1 MKKIGISLLLVLS
14 MVLSMA
20 VPAFAS
26 SSSDYAE
33 KGSTFTVMLMP
44 EADQAEENG
53 DPVSVELVLFCEYEG
68 EEVDEFGFYKFTD
81 TIKYNK
87 NRFELVDGTEW
98 VEDGFEFEVVEE
110 GKILVTAEK
119 VTGLENGASV
129 CYFELQAIDT
139 GSASLKQENVE
150 IRRTSSSTSKY
161 TVTKETLT
169 LKGVKS
175 LSDEDDEYSIST
187 DYDPDYGTVYLSTKS
202 EKPGEE
208 VWFRIVTKSG
218 YEVDEIV
225 VFYEDDDEVCEV
237 KWRSSIDDNGYRYY
251 YFDMPDEEVTI
262 EVDFDG
268 EGVKST
274 KDHGLKLFYDGDYGF
289 VYLNTYSAEE
299 DTRIKITVEPYDDSY
314 EFTFDVEDAEGNTY
328 EPKLS
333 SNKQYYYFSM
343 PDEDVEISVD
353 FSGTLV
359 SGGTT
364 YGIVDYTDDEYGY
377 VNMPTKAAKGTKVKV
392 MAFPEDGYVVD
403 RVKVTGFESE
413 KKYTASDKGEYYQFT
428 MPEEKVIVEVIFID
442 EDDLDNEY
450 KVVADVDDDHGSVKL
465 STTKAQYDEKVK
477 IWVDPDSGY
486 EIDTIEL
493 TEDASGDTVELHGDE
508 DDDYYYFYMP
518 RDDVYL
524 YVDFEESSSSSAKTY
539 AVNLSYNKDQGSV
552 ELSRSKAPSGKTVSI
567 FVEPEEGYE
576 VDDVKVAKSTSS
588 TTTINVYD
596 DEDEKGETFYYF
608 TMKAYAVKVTVTFKA
623 ENGSSYQV
631 AVDSGITNGKVEVS
645 DTSADSGDKVN
656 IEAKPNTGYEV
667 DTVVVTK
674 SNGTKVTVTKNTDG
688 TYTFT
693 MPASKVT
700 VDATFKKAAT
710 GYKVNVDSTITNGKI
725 EVSQATANTSTKI
738 TVTAKPD
745 TGYEID
751 TVVVTT
757 SSGAKVTV
765 TKNTDGTYKFTMPA
779 KDVTVDATF
788 KKTAST
794 TTPGVHVCP
803 AKSYADVKA
812 TEWYHDAVDYV
823 ISKGL
828 MGSTNTN
835 AYTFEPGTIAS
846 RGMIVT
852 IIWRLA
858 NEPLADAA
866 IPFTDVP
873 AGQWYTEAIRWAA
886 ANDIL
891 RDVAVSGAFEPNA
904 PLTREQI
911 AAIIYR
917 YEQYQGGGF
926 KGTINIDLSKFKD
939 MDEISPLLVEAI
951 GWCNNEGVLKG
962 DDTTGKLMPKGNVD
976 RAQLAQILMNY
987 IERK

>member
-14 MVLSMA
+14 MVVSMA

-26 SSSDYAE
+26 AYDDYAE

-44 EADQAEENG
+44 EDDQAEENG
-53 DPVSVELVLFCEYEG
+53 DSVLVELVLFCENDG
-68 EEVDEFGFYKFTD
+68 EELDEFGFYSFKD

-87 NRFELVDGTEW
+87 NRFELVDDSEW
-98 VEDGFEFEVVEE
+98 VEDGFEFEEVKE
-110 GKILVTAEK
+110 GEILVTAEK
-119 VTGLENGASV
+119 VTGIENGVAV

-139 GSASLKQENVE
+139 GSASLKQEDVE

-187 DYDPDYGTVYLSTKS
+187 DYDSDYGTVYLSTKS
-202 EKPGEE
+202 EKAGEE
-208 VWFRIVTKSG
+208 VWFRVATKSG
-218 YEVDEIV
+218 YDVDEIV

-237 KWRSSIDDNGYRYY
+237 KCRSSIDDNGYRYY
-251 YFDMPDEEVTI
+251 YFDMPESEVII
-262 EVDFDG
+262 EVEFDG

-274 KDHGLKLFYDGDYGF
+274 KEHDLKLFYDGDYGF

-328 EPKLS
+328 DPKLS
-333 SNKQYYYFSM
+333 SNKKYYYFDM
-343 PDEDVEISVD
+343 PDEDVEINVE
-353 FSGTLV
+353 FTGTLA
-359 SGGTT
+359 SDGTT
-364 YGIVDYTDDEYGY
+364 YSIVDDTDDEYGY

-392 MAFPEDGYVVD
+392 MAFPEEGYVVD
-403 RVKVTGFESE
+403 RVKVYGFDSE
-413 KKYTASDKGEYYQFT
+413 KKYTASDKGDYYQFT
-428 MPEEKVIVEVIFID
+428 MPEEKVVVEVIFID
-442 EDDLDNEY
+442 EEDLDNEY
-450 KVVADVDDDHGSVKL
+450 KVFTDDVDDEYGSVKV
-465 STTKAQYDEKVK
+465 SSTKAQYDEKVK

-486 EIDTIEL
+486 EIDTIEV
-493 TEDASGDTVELHGDE
+493 TEDASGDTVELYGDE

-539 AVNLSYNKDQGSV
+539 TVNLSYNKDQGTV
-552 ELSRSKAPSGKTVSI
+552 ELSRNKAASGKTVSI
-567 FVEPEEGYE
+567 FPEPEEGYV
-576 VDDVKVAKSTSS
+576 VDEVKVTKSTSS
-588 TTTINVYD
+588 STTVKVYD
-596 DEDEKGETFYYF
+596 GEDEKGETFYYF

-645 DTSADSGDKVN
+645 ETKADSGDKVN
-656 IEAKPNTGYEV
+656 IEATPNSGYEV

-674 SNGTKVTVTKNTDG
+674 SNGTKVTVTKNSDG

-710 GYKVNVDSTITNGKI
+710 GYKVNVDSGITNGKI
-725 EVSQATANTSTKI
+725 EVSQSTANSNAKI
-738 TVTAKPD
+738 TVTAKPNS
-745 TGYEID
+745 GYEID
-751 TVVVTT
+751 TVVVTKA
-757 SSGAKVTV
+757 GGVKVTV
-765 TKNTDGTYKFTMPA
+765 TKNSDGTYKFTMPA
-779 KDVTVDATF
+779 ADVTVDATF
-788 KKTAST
+788 KQT
-794 TTPGVHVCP
+794 VHVCP
-803 AKSYADVKA
+803 AKSYADVKT

-823 ISKGL
+823 ISNGL

-926 KGTINIDLSKFKD
+926 KGTINIDLSSFKD

-962 DDTTGKLMPKGNVD
+962 NDAQMLMPKGNVD

>member
-1 MKKIGISLLLVLS
+1 MKKIGISLLLVVS

-26 SSSDYAE
+26 AYADYAE
-33 KGSTFTVMLMP
+33 KGSTFTVMLRP
-44 EADQAEENG
+44 EEEQAEEDG
-53 DPVSVELVLFCEYEG
+53 ASVLVELILFCEYEG
-68 EEVDEFGFYKFTD
+68 EEVDEFGFYKFED

-87 NRFELVDGTEW
+87 NRFELVEDSEW
-98 VEDGFEFEVVEE
+98 VEDGFEFDGEKAGEIV
-110 GKILVTAEK
+110 VTAEK
-119 VTGLENGASV
+119 VTGIESGVAV

-139 GSASLKQENVE
+139 GSASLKQEDLE

-161 TVTKETLT
+161 TVTKETGT

-187 DYDPDYGTVYLSTKS
+187 DYDSDYGTVYLSTKS

-208 VWFRIVTKSG
+208 VWFRVATKKG
-218 YEVDEIV
+218 YEIDELL
-225 VFYEDDDEVCEV
+225 VFYEDDEEVCEV
-237 KWRSSIDDNGYRYY
+237 RCRSSIDDNGYQYY
-251 YFDMPDEEVTI
+251 YFTMPESEVII
-262 EVDFDG
+262 EVEFDG
-268 EGVKST
+268 EGVKSSKEHDLT
-274 KDHGLKLFYDGDYGF
+274 LDYDGDYGF

-299 DTRIKITVEPYDDSY
+299 DTRVRIYVEKFDSSYD
-314 EFTFDVEDAEGNTY
+314 FTIDVEDEDGNTY
-328 EPKLS
+328 TA
-333 SNKQYYYFSM
+333 KQNATKKYYYFDM
-343 PDEDVEISVD
+343 PDADVDIYVD
-353 FSGTLV
+353 FTGDLV

-364 YGIVDYTDDEYGY
+364 YVIDDWTDDEYGY
-377 VNMPTKAAKGTKVKV
+377 AIMPTKAAENAKVKIV
-392 MAFPEDGYVVD
+392 TFPEDGYLVD
-403 RVKVTGFESE
+403 RVKVTGFDSDTR
-413 KKYTASDKGEYYQFT
+413 YTASDKGEYWQFT
-428 MPEEKVIVEVIFID
+428 MPDEKVIVEVIFID

-450 KVVADVDDDHGSVKL
+450 KVDTSDVNDDHGSVRV
-465 STTKAQYDEKVK
+465 SATKAQYDEKVK

-486 EIDTIEL
+486 KVETVEV
-493 TEDASGDTVELHGDE
+493 TEDATGDTVELYGDDE
-508 DDDYYYFYMP
+508 DDYYYFYMP

-524 YVDFEESSSSSAKTY
+524 YVDFEKTSGTAAKTY
-539 AVNLSYNKDQGSV
+539 DVKTSYNKDQGTV
-552 ELSRSKAPSGKTVSI
+552 ELSRSTAAKGKQVSI
-567 FVEPEEGYE
+567 FPEPAEGFV
-576 VDDVKVAKSTSS
+576 VDDVKVTKSTSS
-588 TTTINVYD
+588 STTVKVYD
-596 DEDEKGETFYYF
+596 DEDEKDETFYYF
-608 TMKAYAVKVTVTFKA
+608 TMPAYAVKVTVTFKA
-623 ENGSSYQV
+623 ESGYSYQV
-631 AVDSGITNGKVEVS
+631 SVDSGITNGKVEVS
-645 DTSADSGDKVN
+645 ETEADSGDKVN
-656 IEAKPNTGYEV
+656 IEAKPNTGYEI

-688 TYTFT
+688 TYSFT

-700 VDATFKKAAT
+700 VDATFKKAPT
-710 GYKVNVDSTITNGKI
+710 GYKVNVDSGIINGKI
-725 EVSQATANTSTKI
+725 EVSQTTANSTTKI
-738 TVTAKPD
+738 TVTAKPN
-745 TGYEID
+745 TGYEVD

-757 SSGAKVTV
+757 TAGAKVTV

-788 KKTAST
+788 KQT
-794 TTPGVHVCP
+794 VHVCP
-803 AKSYADVKA
+803 AKSYADVKTA
-812 TEWYHDAVDYV
+812 EWYHDAVDYV

-828 MGSTNTN
+828 MGSTSTT
-835 AYTFEPGTIAS
+835 ASIFEPGTIAS

-858 NEPLADAA
+858 DKPLADAA

-891 RDVAVSGAFEPNA
+891 KDVAVSGAFEPNSA
-904 PLTREQI
+904 LTREQI

-926 KGTINIDLSKFKD
+926 KGVINVDLTKFND
-939 MDEISPLLVEAI
+939 AGEISPLLVEAI

-962 DDTTGKLMPKGNVD
+962 DNTTGKLMPKGNVD

>member
-14 MVLSMA
+14 MVVSMA

-26 SSSDYAE
+26 AYAGYAE

-44 EADQAEENG
+44 EEAQAEEDG
-53 DPVSVELVLFCEYEG
+53 ASVLVELILFCEYEG
-68 EEVDEFGFYKFTD
+68 EELDEFGFYSFKD

-87 NRFELVDGTEW
+87 NRFELVDESW
-98 VEDGFEFEVVEE
+98 DVEEGFEFEEVKE
-110 GKILVTAEK
+110 GEILVTAEK
-119 VTGLENGASV
+119 VTGLESGVAV
-129 CYFELQAIDT
+129 CYFELRAIDT
-139 GSASLKQENVE
+139 GSANLKQEDVE

-175 LSDEDDEYSIST
+175 LSDEDGEYSIST

-202 EKPGEE
+202 EKAGEE
-208 VWFRIVTKSG
+208 VWFRIATKSG

-237 KWRSSIDDNGYRYY
+237 KCRSSIDDNGYRYY
-251 YFDMPDEEVTI
+251 YFDMPESEVII

-274 KDHGLKLFYDGDYGF
+274 KEHYLTLDYDGDYGF

-299 DTRIKITVEPYDDSY
+299 DTRVKIYVEKFDSSYD
-314 EFTFDVEDAEGNTY
+314 FTIDVEDEEGNTY
-328 EPKLS
+328 TAKPNATK
-333 SNKQYYYFSM
+333 KYYYFDM
-343 PDEDVEISVD
+343 PDENVDISVD
-353 FSGTLV
+353 FTGTLV
-359 SGGTT
+359 SDGTT
-364 YGIVDYTDDEYGY
+364 YGIVDETDDEYGY
-377 VNMPTKAAKGTKVKV
+377 AIMPTKAAENAKVKIV
-392 MAFPEDGYVVD
+392 TFPEDGYIVD
-403 RVKVTGFESE
+403 RVKIYGFDSE
-413 KKYTASDKGEYYQFT
+413 KKYTASDKGEYWQFT
-428 MPEEKVIVEVIFID
+428 MPEEKVVVEVIFID

-450 KVVADVDDDHGSVKL
+450 KVDTSDVNDDHGSVRV

-477 IWVDPDSGY
+477 LWVDPDSGY
-486 EIDTIEL
+486 ELEEIYV
-493 TEDASGDTVELHGDE
+493 TEDSTGDAVELHGDD

-518 RDDVYL
+518 RDDVYV
-524 YVDFEESSSSSAKTY
+524 YADFKKTSGTAAKTY
-539 AVNLSYNKDQGSV
+539 DVKLSYNKDQGTV
-552 ELSRSKAPSGKTVSI
+552 ELSRDKAASGKTVSI
-567 FVEPEEGYE
+567 FPEPAEGYV
-576 VDDVKVAKSTSS
+576 VDDVKVTKSTSS
-588 TTTINVYD
+588 STTVMVYD

-608 TMKAYAVKVTVTFKA
+608 TMKPYAVKVTVTFKA
-623 ENGSSYQV
+623 EKGSTASYQV
-631 AVDSGITNGKVEVS
+631 AIDSSITNGKIEVS
-645 DTSADSGDKVN
+645 ETTAASGDEVN
-656 IEAKPNTGYEV
+656 ISAKPNSGYEV
-667 DTVVVTK
+667 DSVVVTK
-674 SNGTKVTVTKNTDG
+674 SNGVKVTVTKNSDG
-688 TYTFT
+688 TYKFT

-710 GYKVNVDSTITNGKI
+710 SYKVNVDNGITNGKV
-725 EVSQATANTSTKI
+725 EVSQATANSNANI
-738 TVTAKPD
+738 TVTAKPN
-745 TGYEID
+745 TGYEVD
-751 TVVVTT
+751 TVVVTKAG
-757 SSGAKVTV
+757 GAKITV
-765 TKNTDGTYKFTMPA
+765 TKNSDGTYKFTMPA
-779 KDVTVDATF
+779 ADVTVDATF
-788 KKTAST
+788 KQT
-794 TTPGVHVCP
+794 VHVCP
-803 AKSYADVKA
+803 AKSYADVKT

-823 ISKGL
+823 ISTGL

-858 NEPLADAA
+858 DKPLADSA

-891 RDVAVSGAFEPNA
+891 KDVAVSGAFEPNA

-926 KGTINIDLSKFKD
+926 KGTINIDLSKFSD
-939 MDEISPLLVEAI
+939 MNEISPLLVEAI

-962 DDTTGKLMPKGNVD
+962 DNTTGKLMPKGNVD